1 MLETC
6 ALEASPPLSSLTH
19 YIQISNELF
28 IHRTHTSK
36 EDVIYMH
43 LP

>member
-6 ALEASPPLSSLTH
+6 ALEASPPLSSLTR
-19 YIQISNELF
+19 YIQISNELS
-28 IHRTHTSK
+28 IHRTCTSI
-36 EDVIYMH
+36 EEVIYMH